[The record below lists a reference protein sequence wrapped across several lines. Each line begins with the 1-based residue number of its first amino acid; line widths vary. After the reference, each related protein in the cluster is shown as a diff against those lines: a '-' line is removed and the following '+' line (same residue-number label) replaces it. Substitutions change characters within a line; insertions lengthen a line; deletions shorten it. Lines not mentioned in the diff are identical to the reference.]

1 VVDAF
6 EGIPQQGPMAEES
19 WMDSQNAE
27 PMVESSTPYA
37 RASIPKDVSTIKLLE
52 DLRPFSPPP
61 VPEVSEKQLRSS
73 RRVSR
78 SKQSTSRPK
87 QWKATIILTE
97 YTTPS
102 GEKAFV
108 ASGTPLERVPPPATG
123 PLQSVVV
130 EEPESPTLPGSPL
143 QQQPIL
149 HRMRLR
155 RMIRPTLNAPMM
167 AISVKRQRKLKM
179 KKKKYKKLM
188 KRTRN
193 LRRKLGKL

>member
-1 VVDAF
+1 
-6 EGIPQQGPMAEES
+6 MAEDN
-19 WMDSQNAE
+19 WMDTQNAE
-27 PMVESSTPYA
+27 QMIESSRPYA
-37 RASIPKDVSTIKLLE
+37 RANIPKDVSTANMLQ

-61 VPEVSEKQLRSS
+61 IPETSQKQVRSSS
-73 RRVSR
+73 RRASR
-78 SKQSTSRPK
+78 SKQGASRPK

-108 ASGTPLERVPPPATG
+108 ASGTPLERVSTPTSA

-130 EEPESPTLPGSPL
+130 EEPESATTPQAPL
-143 QQQPIL
+143 QQPIL
-149 HRMRLR
+149 HRMRVR
-155 RMIRPTLNAPMM
+155 RMIRPSLQAPMM

-193 LRRKLGKL
+193 VRRKLGKL